1 MVKRLALLG
10 KKKFDYFIQE
20 SVLKKRRGNVINGV
34 ELG

>member
-1 MVKRLALLG
+1 MVKRSALLG

-20 SVLKKRRGNVINGV
+20 SLLKKQRGTVINGV